1 MRKKLDLFLIRS
13 TDILAA
19 ALLLILSFPFAAF
32 ALLLSALFIGFPPV
46 YISVRI
52 GKGGRPFKHIKI
64 KSLLPGKEMGR
75 IFMEQ
80 DRLNRCGKFLRGSH
94 LDEIPELLHI
104 IAGKMSFVGPRPLP
118 AKLLE
123 GLDVGDRHS
132 VRPGWTCTAQI
143 ALLRKGWLNQY
154 LQLRLDNIYAHKRS
168 FRYNM
173 SILAATIRSYFVRSE
188 LDLSTVRRECAGSAK
203 AEAEKAESAE

>member
-203 AEAEKAESAE
+203 AEAEKVESAE

>member
-13 TDILAA
+13 SDILVASI
-19 ALLLILSFPFAAF
+19 LLILSFPFMVA
-32 ALLLSALFIGFPPV
+32 ALLLSAIFIGFPPV
-46 YISVRI
+46 YVSVRI
-52 GKGGRPFKHIKI
+52 GKDDRPFRHIKI
-64 KSLLPGKEMGR
+64 KSLLPGKEFGR

-80 DRLNRCGKFLRGSH
+80 NRLNWCGKILRGSH

-104 IAGKMSFVGPRPLP
+104 ITGKMSFVGPRPLP

-123 GLDVGDRHS
+123 GLEVGDRHS

-168 FRYNM
+168 YCYNIK
-173 SILAATIRSYFVRSE
+173 ILAATIRSFFARSK
-188 LDLSTVRRECAGSAK
+188 LDLSPVRRECAEPSKAK
-203 AEAEKAESAE
+203 EEKIKQVE